1 MAPHGDTR
9 ASPKAW
15 RMQCTNRG
23 LQANNITHTHQKTKK
38 NKKIIRRINIIRR
51 TQIKPQR
58 KTTITITRRGNIIRI
73 TIIIRKTKT
82 HTQHNDHINN
92 METNSN
98 NHNNKDEIRRRTIS
112 IRKIGIIRR
121 TTNNK
126 NNTQQTHKH
135 NKKKNKQKKTK
146 TNKQ

>member
-1 MAPHGDTR
+1 
-9 ASPKAW
+9 
-15 RMQCTNRG
+15 
-23 LQANNITHTHQKTKK
+23 
-38 NKKIIRRINIIRR
+38 
-51 TQIKPQR
+51 
-58 KTTITITRRGNIIRI
+58 
-73 TIIIRKTKT
+73 
-82 HTQHNDHINN
+82 